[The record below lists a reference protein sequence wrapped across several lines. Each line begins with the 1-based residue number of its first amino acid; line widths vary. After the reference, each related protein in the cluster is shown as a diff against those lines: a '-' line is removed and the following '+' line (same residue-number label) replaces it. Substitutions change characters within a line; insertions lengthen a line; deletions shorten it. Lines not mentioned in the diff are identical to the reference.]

1 MRSFIKYAFGKIN
14 AVIFWQSVRCNLGWM
29 STCVL
34 LLVALPKVTPPLSK
48 KSSSTHLEV
57 IFTVHV
63 ENVYIPRT
71 YTQLSLMFRNV
82 FWRDPVVRQRLEARL
97 EQRWRARLCTR
108 VEVASIIA
116 VDDDMPVKKEPNVLC
131 WNCAK
136 LCPG

>member
-1 MRSFIKYAFGKIN
+1 
-14 AVIFWQSVRCNLGWM
+14 M

-34 LLVALPKVTPPLSK
+34 LLVAIPKVTPPLSK
-48 KSSSTHLEV
+48 MSSSTHLEV
-57 IFTVHV
+57 TFTVHV
-63 ENVYIPRT
+63 ENVYMPRT

-116 VDDDMPVKKEPNVLC
+116 VDDDMPLRRNQMFYVGIVL
-131 WNCAK
+131 NCVLDK
-136 LCPG
+136 YYTDDSR

>member
-1 MRSFIKYAFGKIN
+1 MESFIKYAFGKIN
-14 AVIFWQSVRCNLGWM
+14 IVFFWQSVRCHLGWM

-71 YTQLSLMFRNV
+71 YTQLFLTLRNV
-82 FWRDPVVRQRLEARL
+82 FWRDPVVRQHLEARL

-116 VDDDMPVKKEPNVLC
+116 LDDDMPV
-131 WNCAK
+131 
-136 LCPG
+136 